1 MTVAEM
7 VEVKIIE
14 SLSAVKIGVVHNIHG
29 GYSQG
34 FVFRVECIYLFYFL
48 FIYVFICS

>member
-14 SLSAVKIGVVHNIHG
+14 SLSAVKIGVVHDIHG
-29 GYSQG
+29 SNSRD
-34 FVFRVECIYLFYFL
+34 FVFRVECIYLL
-48 FIYVFICS
+48 